1 MEIEDSQVDFKKEE
15 EKLKSTKDLSQR
27 QISCDCCWS
36 KPIFEQYQAE
46 NYTLPQ
52 PHIIW
57 NMKFIISTEPYTRSS
72 CLELKMIN

>member
-27 QISCDCCWS
+27 QISFDCGWS

-46 NYTLPQ
+46 NYTLPR

-57 NMKFIISTEPYTRSS
+57 NMKFIISTEPYWA
-72 CLELKMIN
+72 LAVLNWKW